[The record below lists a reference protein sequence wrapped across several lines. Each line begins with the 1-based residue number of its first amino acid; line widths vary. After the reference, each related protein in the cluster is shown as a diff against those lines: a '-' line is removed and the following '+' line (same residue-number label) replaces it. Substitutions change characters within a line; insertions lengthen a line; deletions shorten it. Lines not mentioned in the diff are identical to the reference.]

1 MICPFCNHNNI
12 DGVDECAECRG
23 SLAGFDGDD
32 NTSRIERDLL
42 KRKLG
47 EIVAHDYVEIPP
59 DLPIRD
65 AIKRLNEGDC
75 HCAIVVDEN
84 GIVGVFTERDVL
96 TKLADQYDTHA
107 DAPVSTCMTPDPVT
121 LGHDSPI
128 VFGLNR
134 MMVGDYRHIPIERD
148 GKLAGVVSVRD
159 ILGYL
164 VEQFNEWL
172 PAETTGD

>member
-65 AIKRLNEGDC
+65 AIRRLNEGDC

-84 GIVGVFTERDVL
+84 GIAGIFTERDVL
-96 TKLADQYDTHA
+96 TKLADQYGTHA
-107 DAPVSTCMTPDPVT
+107 DAPVSTCMTPDPVST
-121 LGHDSPI
+121 
-128 VFGLNR
+128 
-134 MMVGDYRHIPIERD
+134 GDVKPRWTI
-148 GKLAGVVSVRD
+148 
-159 ILGYL
+159 
-164 VEQFNEWL
+164 
-172 PAETTGD
+172 PAEAIDEYERANSNVPAAAQGLDYGGESKG